1 MFSKLLLSDASS
13 RETSYFLNPGKRE
26 PYSGI
31 AGQQNDQAKPVLRAL
46 T

>member
-1 MFSKLLLSDASS
+1 MFSKLLLRDASS

-26 PYSGI
+26 PDSGR
-31 AGQQNDQAKPVLRAL
+31 ADQQNDPEKPVLRAL